1 MHLAAQALAL
11 ALAGTAEAQIESAP
25 LDPPEGLAPAPEF
38 RRPFVPMGPKLPER
52 IDPVQTAEHT
62 GARLRM
68 LDKMTG
74 EARTATLAANE
85 TVTLNRLEVTLLRCL
100 APDDGSL
107 RGTKAFL
114 EIRDLGHE
122 GGAEGAEE
130 GEAPLPRGAAFVD
143 AQRPGRWRGWM
154 LADSPAL
161 SALDH
166 PRYDLWL
173 ISCTT
178 SETGV
183 ASESE

>member
-1 MHLAAQALAL
+1 MQPAAQAIALVL
-11 ALAGTAEAQIESAP
+11 ALAGTAEAQIEAAP
-25 LDPPEGLAPAPEF
+25 LDPPEGL
-38 RRPFVPMGPKLPER
+38 VPMGPKLPER
-52 IDPVQTAEHT
+52 IDPVETAEHT

-74 EARTATLAANE
+74 ETRTATLAANE
-85 TVTLNRLEVTLLRCL
+85 TVTLDRLEVTLLRCL
-100 APDDGSL
+100 APDDGIL
-107 RGTKAFL
+107 RGIKAFL

-122 GGAEGAEE
+122 GAEE
-130 GEAPLPRGAAFVD
+130 GDAPLPRGAAFVD

-178 SETGV
+178 SEAGV